1 MINVDPLSPKSPRDV
16 DYYGMESDPEV
27 EVEVV
32 APVTRGRFHRNSG
45 PGKPPAPREPS
56 VTRGRAPREPSLPR
70 GGRDPSLPRE
80 PPRGGRDRS
89 MGRK

>member
-1 MINVDPLSPKSPRDV
+1 
-16 DYYGMESDPEV
+16 MESDPEV
-27 EVEVV
+27 EVEEV

-45 PGKPPAPREPS
+45 PGKPPAPRDPS
-56 VTRGRAPREPSLPR
+56 LNRGRAPREPSIPR
-70 GGRDPSLPRE
+70 GAREPSIPRGARDPSLPRE